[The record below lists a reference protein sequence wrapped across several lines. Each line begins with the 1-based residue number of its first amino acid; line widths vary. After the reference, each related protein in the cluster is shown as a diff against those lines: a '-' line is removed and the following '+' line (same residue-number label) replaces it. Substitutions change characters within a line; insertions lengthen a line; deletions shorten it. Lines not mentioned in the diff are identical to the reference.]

1 MPRLKNTT
9 DADITL
15 ATGHVIAAHKSL
27 SVNDDTL
34 RKAEGHNFSRL
45 AFRRGELLV
54 ESDKEVVIEPTRTF
68 IAGAKKADLITL
80 LEGHGVGSADTTG
93 KTADQLR
100 ELAVSVIF
108 VETDEQEGSDSNDG
122 V

>member
-15 ATGHVIAAHKSL
+15 PTGHVIEANQSL
-27 SVNDDTL
+27 NVSHDTL
-34 RKAEGHNFSRL
+34 RSAEGHNYGRMVIK
-45 AFRRGELLV
+45 RGDLLIQD
-54 ESDKEVVIEPTRTF
+54 EKEVVIEPTRTF

-80 LEGHGVGSADTTG
+80 LEGHGVGSADTNG
-93 KTADQLR
+93 KTADELR

-108 VETDEQEGSDSNDG
+108 VETDEQTDAD
-122 V
+122 

>member
-15 ATGHVIAAHKSL
+15 PTGHVIAAHKTL
-27 SVNDDTL
+27 SVSADTL
-34 RKAEGHNFSRL
+34 RTAEGHNYSRL
-45 AFRRGELLV
+45 VIKCGDLLV
-54 ESDKEVVIEPTRTF
+54 QDDKEVVIEPTRTF

-80 LEGHGVGSADTTG
+80 LEGHGVDSADTKG
-93 KTADQLR
+93 KTADELR

-108 VETDEQEGSDSNDG
+108 IETDEQTDAE
-122 V
+122 